1 MARLA
6 KILLI
11 LIAAIVGIGVVAS
24 VALLLF
30 FDPNDFREDIA
41 DSVKRATGRDL
52 VIEGD
57 ISLSVFPW
65 IAVEIGRTRLG
76 NAEGFGDEPFLSFE
90 EARLNVR
97 FMPLFF
103 KQDVAIGTAKL
114 DSLKLSLQVDRNG
127 VTNWDDLASADDEA
141 GAHSNEAGAQTDE
154 ADSAAM
160 SGDLDIANIDISN
173 ANVSYSNAQDGSQ
186 SSISGLSLQVGRIAE
201 GSPFDLD
208 AEFEFDSKPADIGG
222 KLSLSGSVLISGDL
236 QQIDINSLDISGTL
250 RGIAE
255 KATDFSFVAA
265 AMNIDTDAQTVTPGE
280 MELGVL
286 GISMA
291 ATVKPF
297 SYAGDI
303 QPEASVRVDEFSLK
317 DLMAVLGTE
326 PPETADP
333 NALQSVS
340 FSGNAIVGAE
350 AVSLTDLQL
359 VLDDT
364 TMSGTMSLPRTD
376 GGKLI
381 FDLDVDK
388 MILDHYMAPAPDSAA
403 AAGSDEIN
411 VEIPVDMIRA
421 LNASGSF
428 TMQQAELSGIVFEN
442 LKLGLNSENGKIR
455 LYPVSADM
463 FGGAYNGDVRI
474 DVSGETPVI
483 SVNEKIAT
491 VQMSLLAKALFDVEN
506 INGMINGTFALT
518 GRGADSNAILRDL
531 DGTVSFELANGEYLG
546 TDVWYELRKA
556 RATFKGEAPPE
567 PRLPVRTEFTAVSA
581 SGKVTNGVMQNNDFL
596 AELPFL
602 RLTGAGKVNFV
613 DANMNYTM
621 DARVVESP
629 EFAGQLST
637 AELKDF
643 TSAVI
648 PLKISGPLA
657 SPGIRPDMEVMLR
670 REVKKQIEKNRDKLL
685 KKLLGGKDEQADSDE
700 TAKDGEEEE
709 PDAEDDIKDL
719 LKGLFGD

>member
-41 DSVKRATGRDL
+41 DSVKGATGRDL

-57 ISLSVFPW
+57 LSLSIFPW

-76 NAEGFGDEPFLSFE
+76 NAEGFADEPFLSFE
-90 EARLNVR
+90 EARLSVR
-97 FMPLFF
+97 FMPLLF
-103 KQDVAIGTAKL
+103 KQEVAIGTA
-114 DSLKLSLQVDRNG
+114 SLASLNVNLQVDRNG
-127 VTNWDDLASADDEA
+127 VTNWDDLASGEDDA
-141 GAHSNEAGAQTDE
+141 GPQIDE
-154 ADSAAM
+154 ADGTDL
-160 SGDLDIANIDISN
+160 SGVLDIENIEISN
-173 ANVSYSNAQDGSQ
+173 AHVSYSNAQDGSE
-186 SSISGLSLQVGRIAE
+186 SSISGLSLKTGRIAG

-208 AEFEFDSKPADIGG
+208 AEFNFESNPAGIGG
-222 KLSLSGSVLISGDL
+222 QLSINGSVLMSENL
-236 QQIDINSLDISGTL
+236 RQIDLNGLNISGTL

-255 KATDFSFVAA
+255 QATEFQFDAR
-265 AMNIDTDAQTVTPGE
+265 AMSIDTDAQTVAPGE

-303 QPEASVRVDEFSLK
+303 QPEASVRIDEFSLK

-340 FSGNAIVGAE
+340 FSGNAAVGAK

-381 FDLDVDK
+381 FDLDVDN
-388 MILDHYMAPAPDSAA
+388 MTLDHYMAPAADSAA
-403 AAGSDEIN
+403 APGSDEIN

-428 TMQQAELSGIVFEN
+428 TMKQAELSGIVFEN
-442 LKLGLNSENGKIR
+442 LELGLNSENGKIR
-455 LYPVSADM
+455 LHPVSADM

-474 DVSGETPVI
+474 DASGETPVI

-506 INGMINGTFALT
+506 INGMVNGTFALT

-531 DGTVSFELANGEYLG
+531 DGKVSFELANGEYLG

-556 RATFKGEAPPE
+556 RALFKGEAPPE

-581 SGKVTNGVMQNNDFL
+581 SGKVTNGIMQNNDFL

-602 RLTGAGKVNFV
+602 RLTGAGEVNFV
-613 DANMNYTM
+613 DANMNYAM
-621 DARVVESP
+621 DARIVESP
-629 EFAGQLST
+629 ELVGQLSA

-657 SPGIRPDMEVMLR
+657 SPSIRPDMEVMLR

-685 KKLLGGKDEQADSDE
+685 KKLLGGKDEQADSEE
-700 TAKDGEEEE
+700 TAEDGEEEE
-709 PDAEDDIKDL
+709 PDAEDGIKDL